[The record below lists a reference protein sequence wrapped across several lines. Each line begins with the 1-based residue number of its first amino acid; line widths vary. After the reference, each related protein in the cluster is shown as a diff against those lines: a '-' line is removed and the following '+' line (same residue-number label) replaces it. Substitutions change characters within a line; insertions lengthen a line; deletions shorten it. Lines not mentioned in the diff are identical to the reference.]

1 MTRKVSTVVKAQ
13 NECKGQRGCKTSD
26 NGCKGKNSCKG
37 KAVARPPIAA
47 AKARTGAHSNACSI
61 LSTKSHISR
70 RMSVGCWRA
79 FEVKKSGFK
88 PPCILGF
95 LSVTCRFRY
104 APSNA
109 SPARTALTTAHFYR
123 NKVHAISGTGDTSVP
138 LSSPRPST
146 WRFPVFKRRER
157 ANP

>member
-1 MTRKVSTVVKAQ
+1 MTRKVSTVVKA
-13 NECKGQRGCKTSD
+13 KT
-26 NGCKGKNSCKG
+26 NVRVRVAARPATTVAKARTRARAR
-37 KAVARPPIAA
+37 AVARPPIAA
-47 AKARTGAHSNACSI
+47 AKARTGAHSKACSI
-61 LSTKSHISR
+61 LSR
-70 RMSVGCWRA
+70 NRLYLAGCWRA

-88 PPCILGF
+88 LPCILGF
-95 LSVTCRFRY
+95 LSVTRRFRY

-123 NKVHAISGTGDTSVP
+123 NKVHAIPGTGDTSVP

-146 WRFPVFKRRER
+146 WPFPVFKRRER